1 MAHISQH
8 QDAAFRRSHTTE
20 LSPILLHWQDWAC
33 LSLGILMAA
42 SPWLLGYTGLEDV
55 TLNAVLIG
63 FLVAALAALSLTLLD
78 RWEAYL
84 NFMLGLWLI
93 LSPWLLRF
101 EYYDRVKFAHLAIGA
116 FILVIAAQEIWQN
129 RRVPDRR

>member
-1 MAHISQH
+1 M
-8 QDAAFRRSHTTE
+8 
-20 LSPILLHWQDWAC
+20 
-33 LSLGILMAA
+33 
-42 SPWLLGYTGLEDV
+42 
-55 TLNAVLIG
+55 LNAVLSG

-84 NFMLGLWLI
+84 TLMLGLWLI

-101 EYYDRVKFAHLAIGA
+101 DNVDRVKFAHLAIGA

-129 RRVPDRR
+129 RRAPDRR